1 MDPDD
6 SITANDDRV
15 TFVLTS
21 CGRPDLLRQTLDS
34 FVAHNT
40 HPIARYILI
49 EDSGDEET
57 HDFIQQRYGDLL
69 DRIIF
74 NEPRL
79 GQIRSIDRAYAEVD
93 TPYIFHCE
101 DDFEFFR
108 PGFIEESLSV
118 LRFDPAVVTVWLRHL
133 WDCKRHKIGPRI
145 QYTEDGVM
153 YRPVLP
159 KVSHGETWHGFT
171 FNPGLRR
178 TADYR
183 RIEPFDAIGH
193 ELQINYAY
201 HELGYHG
208 VVLEE
213 GATAHIG
220 HGRHVSDVS
229 EPVYWRVR
237 DYLRRRRRER
247 REQRKAR

>member
-1 MDPDD
+1 MGLGAMTDLSDE
-6 SITANDDRV
+6 I

-34 FVAHNT
+34 FNAYNT
-40 HPIARYILI
+40 YPIARFILI
-49 EDSGDEET
+49 EDSGDRQM
-57 HDFIQQRYGDLL
+57 HDFLQSQYGDLL
-69 DRIIF
+69 DVILF
-74 NEPRL
+74 NDPPL
-79 GQIRSIDRAYAEVD
+79 GQIRSIDRAYAHVE

-108 PGFIEESLSV
+108 AGFIEESLSV
-118 LRFDPAVVTVWLRHL
+118 LRQDPDAITVWMRHL

-145 QYTEDGVM
+145 QYTSDGVM
-153 YRPVLP
+153 YRHILP

-171 FNPGLRR
+171 FNPSLRR
-178 TADYR
+178 TEDYR
-183 RIEPFDAIGH
+183 RIAPFADIGH

-201 HELGYHG
+201 HEAGFHG

-220 HGRHVSDVS
+220 HGRHVVDAS
-229 EPVYWRVR
+229 EPAYRRLR

-247 REQRKAR
+247 RERRKAR